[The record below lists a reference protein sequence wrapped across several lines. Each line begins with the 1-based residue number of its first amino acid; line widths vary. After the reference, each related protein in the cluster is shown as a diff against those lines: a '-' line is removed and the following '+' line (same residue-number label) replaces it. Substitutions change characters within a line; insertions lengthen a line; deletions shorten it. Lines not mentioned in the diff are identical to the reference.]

1 MSSKYLAAI
10 ALGWLAIACAA
21 RAAETKSA
29 SAYQPRYDKEG
40 WEILFD
46 GTNLNAWQPPAP
58 EIWAVNPQGELFPA
72 KAGRSLFSKQRY
84 CDYVLEADF
93 KLGAKQK
100 ANSGVFIRVHNCDD
114 EVNTGM
120 EIQLLDD
127 GDYGVPFDAGNANGA
142 LYDLVRPAVDANRPI
157 GQWNHFRIT
166 ANDNLIVVELNG
178 KEIVRADLNRW
189 TTARQN
195 PGGTHNKFPY
205 AIGSLPRD
213 GFIGLQNY
221 GGTPVWFRNVR
232 IKTLTDRKPKYT
244 GKEPIEQVLRKPSG
258 S

>member
-1 MSSKYLAAI
+1 MRSKCLAAI
-10 ALGWLAIACAA
+10 ALGLSVTACAA

-29 SAYQPRYDKEG
+29 GAYQPRYDKDG

-46 GTNLNAWQPPAP
+46 GTDLNAWELPKQPG
-58 EIWAVNPQGELFPA
+58 IWAVNQQGELFPA
-72 KAGRSLFSKQRY
+72 KAGRSLFTKQRY
-84 CDYVLEADF
+84 CDFVLEADF
-93 KLGAKQK
+93 KLGAKRK
-100 ANSGVFIRVHNCDD
+100 ANSGVFIRVHNCND

-120 EIQLLDD
+120 EIQILDN

-157 GQWNHFRIT
+157 GQWNHYRIT

-189 TTARQN
+189 TKVHQN
-195 PGGTHNKFPY
+195 PDGAHNKFPH

-232 IKTLTDRKPKYT
+232 IKTLTDRKPQFT
-244 GKEPIEQVLRKPSG
+244 GKEPIDQVLRK
-258 S
+258 

>member
-1 MSSKYLAAI
+1 MRSKYLVVGAWG
-10 ALGWLAIACAA
+10 LLATACAA
-21 RAAETKSA
+21 AAETKSGG
-29 SAYQPRYDKEG
+29 AYQPRYDKDG

-46 GTNLNAWQPPAP
+46 GTSLNAWDLPKQAG
-58 EIWAVNPQGELFPA
+58 IWAVNQQGELFVA
-72 KAGRSLFSKQRY
+72 KAGRSLFSRQRY
-84 CDYVLEADF
+84 CDFVLEADF

-120 EIQLLDD
+120 EIQILDN

-157 GQWNHFRIT
+157 GQWNHYRIT

-189 TTARQN
+189 TKVHQN
-195 PGGTHNKFPY
+195 PDGAHNKFPH

-232 IKTLTDRKPKYT
+232 IKTLTDRKPQFT
-244 GKEPIEQVLRKPSG
+244 GKEPIDQVLRK
-258 S
+258 